1 MTDAHTST
9 QREKP
14 VYRWNVARAG
24 YPGWLKHLWWI
35 RDDHGRWIASS
46 VCGRPKRKTLWP
58 AFVPPERTELAAAN
72 DLIQIDGIY
81 ETCAVCRT
89 RAEGI
94 VARGQELA
102 EGESSGKQAT

>member
-1 MTDAHTST
+1 MPDIRTAA

-35 RDDHGRWIASS
+35 RDDHGRWVASS
-46 VCGRPKRKTLWP
+46 ACGRPKRKTLWP

-72 DLIQIDGIY
+72 DLIQIDAD
-81 ETCAVCRT
+81 EACAVRRT

-94 VARGQELA
+94 AARGQELA
-102 EGESSGKQAT
+102 EGEGSEQTH